1 LVDGVRGIDHDRRPA
16 EADRNGAQVR
26 LLGVLWVWRL
36 DYVLAQIFH
45 TPGEILGVGSLL
57 ILLPVCLVMLG
68 VGVRAA
74 LRAASQPN

>member
-1 LVDGVRGIDHDRRPA
+1 
-16 EADRNGAQVR
+16 
-26 LLGVLWVWRL
+26 VWRL

-45 TPGEILGVGSLL
+45 TPGEILAVASLL

-74 LRAASQPN
+74 LRAA